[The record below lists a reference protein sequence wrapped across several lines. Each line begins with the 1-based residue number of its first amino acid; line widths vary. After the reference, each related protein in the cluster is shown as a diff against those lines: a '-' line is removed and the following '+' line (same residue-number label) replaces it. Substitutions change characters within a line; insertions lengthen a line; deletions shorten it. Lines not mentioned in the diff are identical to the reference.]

1 MKSINRLC
9 NTMWYQ
15 LSFITLYINAASIKN
30 NFDKKDKLHVKKL
43 SQMDEK
49 RLKTYPYAPFSQEHF
64 AKSKIHSLKA
74 APDQET
80 FLP

>member
-1 MKSINRLC
+1 
-9 NTMWYQ
+9 MWYQ

-30 NFDKKDKLHVKKL
+30 NFDKKAKLHVKKL

-49 RLKTYPYAPFSQEHF
+49 RLQTYLYAPFSQEHF
-64 AKSKIHSLKA
+64 AKSKTHSLKA